1 MQIGKQVVEK
11 LYQPQHKTHN
21 HDQILHI

>member
-11 LYQPQHKTHN
+11 LYQPKHKTHT
-21 HDQILHI
+21 HEQILHI